1 MQKIKSFIY
10 LDEYKMYSISS
21 QIFEGITESLTS
33 YQGYT
38 TEKGEQQKGPVASGR
53 VMADILKS
61 ESRTQEKK
69 YLHDYSYTLFE
80 EQLRK
85 LGKVLS
91 LSAENIDEKI
101 EQIDGAGFVEIR
113 GKAVFN
119 DMKIIKSTTEGFNE
133 LGEALA
139 YITNFSEMEEVRQQ
153 LQKMEKSTKDRNQK
167 AKIRQRLKKLENI
180 KAFAKEQGLY
190 HDSVFL
196 EKLTFVLDYGFQN
209 QFIVQMPIGP
219 YTFSADCKRD
229 DLRED
234 EYSLIRK
241 YSRFA
246 EKEFVLVGTVAQSSR
261 ESVDGEE
268 DTDVSQE
275 PRHMKEAIMNMVE
288 ALFTIESSFSGKLAN
303 EIIVD
308 PIAIYREI

>member
-21 QIFEGITESLTS
+21 QIFEGITESLMS
-33 YQGYT
+33 YQGSR
-38 TEKGEQQKGPVASGR
+38 TEKEEEQKGPIASGR

-61 ESRTQEKK
+61 ESGTQEKK
-69 YLHDYSYTLFE
+69 YLHDYLYTLFE

-85 LGKVLS
+85 SGKILS
-91 LSAENIDEKI
+91 LSTENIDEDIK
-101 EQIDGAGFVEIR
+101 QIDDAGFIEVR
-113 GKAVFN
+113 GKVVFN
-119 DMKIIKSTTEGFNE
+119 DMNMIKSTMENFNQ
-133 LGEALA
+133 LGKALTH
-139 YITNFSEMEEVRQQ
+139 ITNFSKIEEVYQQ
-153 LQKMEKSTKDRNQK
+153 LEKAGETIKDKNQK
-167 AKIRQRLKKLENI
+167 ARFRQKQKGLINVEKM
-180 KAFAKEQGLY
+180 AKEQGLNVNK
-190 HDSVFL
+190 DFL
-196 EKLTFVLDYGFQN
+196 EDLNFVLNYGFQE

-229 DLRED
+229 DLRENED
-234 EYSLIRK
+234 SLIRK
-241 YSRFA
+241 HSRFS

-261 ESVDGEE
+261 ESVDSED
-268 DTDVSQE
+268 DTDVPQE

-308 PIAIYREI
+308 PIAIYREL